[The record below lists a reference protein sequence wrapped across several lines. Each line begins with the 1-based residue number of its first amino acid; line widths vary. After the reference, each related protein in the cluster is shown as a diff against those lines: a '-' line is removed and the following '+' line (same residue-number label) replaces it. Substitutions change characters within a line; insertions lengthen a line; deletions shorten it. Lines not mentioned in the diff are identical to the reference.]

1 MAADCTTDATVATVA
16 CAERLRRIDGILVE
30 MYGPKPLTPHGDAL
44 GELVHIILTQ
54 NTSDANSDRTY
65 AALRAAYPSWER
77 LALAP
82 PGDIADVIRMGGLA
96 DIKAARIG
104 DALRRIEADFGSM
117 SLAALGAMEAT
128 DAFSYLTSLPGVG
141 PKTAACVLLF
151 AMGRPVFPVDTHVH
165 RVGNRLGLVATAS
178 PAATQAL
185 LMPAVPPDIVYQLH
199 MNMVTHGRRT
209 CKAGRPACSRCL
221 LQSEC
226 DWACVRAHAAADGD
240 GETRYAPSDGVGD
253 GG

>member
-1 MAADCTTDATVATVA
+1 MATDRTTNSTAATGA
-16 CAERLRRIDGILVE
+16 CAQRLRHVDGILAT

-65 AALRAAYPSWER
+65 AALSAAYPSWER

-96 DIKAARIG
+96 DIKAARIV
-104 DALRRIEADFGSM
+104 DALRRIEADFGCM
-117 SLAALGAMEAT
+117 TLDALDAVDAT

-165 RVGNRLGLVATAS
+165 RVSNRVGLVATAN

-185 LMPAVPPDIVYQLH
+185 LMPAVPADIVYQLH
-199 MNMVTHGRRT
+199 MNMVTHGRKT
-209 CKAGRPACSRCL
+209 CKAGRPACDRCL
-221 LQSEC
+221 LQPEC
-226 DWACVRAHAAADGD
+226 DWACLRAQAVAD
-240 GETRYAPSDGVGD
+240 GETDYAPPKGAGDDG
-253 GG
+253 

>member
-1 MAADCTTDATVATVA
+1 MAADCTRDSTTAATA
-16 CAERLRRIDGILVE
+16 CVERLRRVDGILVE

-65 AALRAAYPSWER
+65 AALSAAYPSWER

-96 DIKAARIG
+96 DIKAARIV
-104 DALRRIEADFGSM
+104 DALRRIEGDFGAM
-117 SLAALGAMEAT
+117 SLAALDTMEAT

-165 RVGNRLGLVATAS
+165 RVSNRLGLVAASS

-185 LMPAVPPDIVYQLH
+185 LMPAVPSDIVYQLH
-199 MNMVTHGRRT
+199 MNMVTHGRMT
-209 CKAGRPACSRCL
+209 CKAGRPACARCL
-221 LQSEC
+221 LQPEC
-226 DWACVRAHAAADGD
+226 DWACGRAHAVADSRTG
-240 GETRYAPSDGVGD
+240 YAPSSSAGD
-253 GG
+253 DQ